1 MTTKVALYCR
11 VSTSTKDQTTEN
23 QLRELTA
30 YCDRMDYQ
38 VTKIYE
44 DQISGAKTREKRP
57 AYNEL
62 CKDAFLKK
70 FDVVIAWDVSRFG
83 RSLKEFVSFLAD
95 MDDKGIGVVAVKNGL
110 DTSSSTGKMMM
121 KMIGCLEEWNREML
135 VERTKSGLART
146 RANGTKLGRKKITNP
161 KMTAQIISLRD
172 ENKSIRAIATM
183 VGVSTA
189 TIQRE
194 LRKVAWQKLMIVC
207 HWFGQ
212 K

>member
-23 QLRELTA
+23 QVRELTA

-44 DQISGAKTREKRP
+44 DQISGAKSREKRP

-62 CKDAFLKK
+62 CKDAFLKR

-121 KMIGCLEEWNREML
+121 KMIGVMEEWNREML

-161 KMTAQIISLRD
+161 KMTAQIISLRN

-194 LRKVAWQKLMIVC
+194 LRKVA
-207 HWFGQ
+207 
-212 K
+212 

>member
-11 VSTSTKDQTTEN
+11 VSTSTDKHGQTTEN

-62 CKDAFLKK
+62 CKDAFLKR

-121 KMIGCLEEWNREML
+121 KMIGVMEEWNREML

-146 RANGTKLGRKKITNP
+146 VANGTKLGRKKITNP
-161 KMTAQIISLRD
+161 KMTAQIISLRN

-194 LRKVAWQKLMIVC
+194 LRKVA
-207 HWFGQ
+207 
-212 K
+212 

>member
-1 MTTKVALYCR
+1 MTTRCGIYCR

-23 QLRELTA
+23 QLRELQS
-30 YCDRMDYQ
+30 YCDRMGYE
-38 VTKIYE
+38 VVKVYE
-44 DQISGAKTREKRP
+44 DEVSGAKSREKRP

-62 CKDAFLKK
+62 CKDAFLKR

-161 KMTAQIISLRD
+161 KMTAQIISLRN

-194 LRKVAWQKLMIVC
+194 LRKVA
-207 HWFGQ
+207 
-212 K
+212 

>member
-11 VSTSTKDQTTEN
+11 VYTSTKDQTTEN

-121 KMIGCLEEWNREML
+121 KMIGVMEEWNREML

-161 KMTAQIISLRD
+161 RMTAQIISLRN
-172 ENKSIRAIATM
+172 ENKSIRAIAAV

-194 LRKVAWQKLMIVC
+194 LRKVA
-207 HWFGQ
+207 
-212 K
+212 

>member
-11 VSTSTKDQTTEN
+11 VSTSTDKHGQTTEN
-23 QLRELTA
+23 QMRELTA

-57 AYNEL
+57 AYNQL
-62 CKDAFLKK
+62 CKDAFLKR
-70 FDVVIAWDVSRFG
+70 FDLVIAWDVSRFG

-95 MDDKGIGVVAVKNGL
+95 MDDRGIGVVAVKNGL

-121 KMIGCLEEWNREML
+121 KMIGVMEEWNREML

-146 RANGTKLGRKKITNP
+146 RANGTKLGRRKITNP

-172 ENKSIRAIATM
+172 ENKSIRAIATE

-194 LRKVAWQKLMIVC
+194 LRKVA
-207 HWFGQ
+207 
-212 K
+212 

>member
-11 VSTSTKDQTTEN
+11 VSTSTDKHGQTTEN

-62 CKDAFLKK
+62 CKDAFLKR

-121 KMIGCLEEWNREML
+121 KMIGVMEEWNREML

-161 KMTAQIISLRD
+161 KMTAQIISLRN

-194 LRKVAWQKLMIVC
+194 LRKVA
-207 HWFGQ
+207 
-212 K
+212 

>member
-23 QLRELTA
+23 QVRELTA

-62 CKDAFLKK
+62 CKDAFLKR

-121 KMIGCLEEWNREML
+121 KMIGVMEEWNREML

-161 KMTAQIISLRD
+161 KMTAQIISLRN

-194 LRKVAWQKLMIVC
+194 LRKVA
-207 HWFGQ
+207 
-212 K
+212 